1 MNTTKIIEVIETDRY
16 NEILSKYKERIKV
29 GPHALDHLSDSQRK
43 IFKEE
48 DLIHALLRESP
59 KGVGLQK
66 NGRYAAFF

>member
-59 KGVGLQK
+59 KGV
-66 NGRYAAFF
+66 